1 MVGHQR
7 EGWMLWQVMGALFV
21 LAFTAF
27 VYTESTGN
35 PLLQAI
41 GAEGLSWEGKDARF
55 DLVQRSRNNAIK
67 SNFAV

>member
-1 MVGHQR
+1 
-7 EGWMLWQVMGALFV
+7 MLWQVMGALFV

-41 GAEGLSWEGKDARF
+41 GAEGLSWEGRMRG
-55 DLVQRSRNNAIK
+55 LI
-67 SNFAV
+67 